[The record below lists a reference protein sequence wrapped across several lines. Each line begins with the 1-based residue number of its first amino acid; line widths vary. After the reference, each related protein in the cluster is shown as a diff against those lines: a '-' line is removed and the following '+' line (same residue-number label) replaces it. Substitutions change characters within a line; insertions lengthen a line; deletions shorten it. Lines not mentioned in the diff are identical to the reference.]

1 MGLRLDDRFRHDG
14 IRCVRFPNPA
24 LRVVI
29 MADIFSVVDSS
40 MLVNTSQQIDRW
52 KQYFPMTQAGPDGS
66 QEVADSWL
74 GLMVNLFNIGSILSF
89 FITSVFIRT
98 S

>member
-1 MGLRLDDRFRHDG
+1 M
-14 IRCVRFPNPA
+14 C
-24 LRVVI
+24 
-29 MADIFSVVDSS
+29 S

-52 KQYFPMTQAGPDGS
+52 KQYFPMTQVGPDGS

-74 GLMVNLFNIGSILSF
+74 GLMVNLFNVGSIISF
-89 FITSVFIRT
+89 FITWVSCLISRRYSTV